1 MRGYRVDA
9 CREPP
14 VTATRSRTSPDPS
27 LASNS
32 PVPPQPAS
40 VLPSQPRRGPRF
52 LGAIG
57 KYPTFR
63 QLWLGTISGSVGQWM
78 QQIALGWL
86 ALIVTNS
93 PSFVGIVAFAAGI
106 PFLIVGPPAGNTI
119 DRFDRR
125 QVLLVCQ
132 FSAAV
137 IALILAV
144 DIYAG
149 TVQPWHLLV
158 AAFLNGSVLSLMM
171 PTQQSL
177 VPALVDRADL
187 TNAIALMS
195 AGQNLTRVAGP
206 SLAGAMIGWWG
217 VGPAFVSQA
226 VMLAIAFSLI
236 FRIELPKRPTRVAP
250 AGMFDGLAII
260 FRIPELRVLFL
271 MVAITMFFVFPYMS
285 FINVFARDILLI
297 GAGGLGFLMA
307 ASGAGAV
314 VGALLVAARGRVDGV
329 GLMLVVLSILYGLG
343 IVGFAISTSSM
354 LTAILLFIAGMMSAV
369 IFSLNNS
376 LVQHR
381 IDDDVR
387 GRVMSA
393 YFLTFGLM
401 PLGALP
407 MGLIADRFGTPI
419 AVGGGAVI
427 SSVLVAILAIKSPQ
441 LRAM

>member
-1 MRGYRVDA
+1 M
-9 CREPP
+9 
-14 VTATRSRTSPDPS
+14 TATQRQSASEPS
-27 LASNS
+27 LKRSKTATAPSE
-32 PVPPQPAS
+32 PA
-40 VLPSQPRRGPRF
+40 PHPQPRRATRF
-52 LGAIG
+52 LGAVG

-63 QLWLGTISGSVGQWM
+63 QLWLGAMAGSVGQWM

-93 PSFVGIVAFAAGI
+93 PSFVGIVTFAAGI
-106 PFLIVGPPAGNTI
+106 PFLIVGPPAGNFI

-125 QVLLVCQ
+125 KVLLACQ
-132 FSAAV
+132 SAAAV
-137 IALILAV
+137 IAVALAI

-149 TVQPWHLLV
+149 TVQAWHLIV
-158 AAFLNGSVLSLMM
+158 AAFLNGSVMSLMM

-226 VMLAIAFSLI
+226 VMLIVAFGFILQI
-236 FRIELPKRPTRVAP
+236 KLPERPTRVVS
-250 AGMFDGLAII
+250 AGMFDGLRII
-260 FRIPELRVLFL
+260 FQSPDLRALFL
-271 MVAITMFFVFPYMS
+271 MVAITMFFVFPYMN
-285 FINVFARDILLI
+285 FLNVFARDILLI

-307 ASGAGAV
+307 SSGAGAV
-314 VGALLVAARGRVDGV
+314 VGALYVAARGRVV
-329 GLMLVVLSILYGLG
+329 GIGPTLVTLSFLYGLVILG
-343 IVGFAISTSSM
+343 VAISMS
-354 LTAILLFIAGMMSAV
+354 TAVTALLLFIGGTMGAV

-381 IDDDVR
+381 IEDHVR

-407 MGLIADRFGTPI
+407 MGLIADQFGTQL

-427 SSVLVAILAIKSPQ
+427 SSVLVAILALKSPV
-441 LRAM
+441 LRTM

>member
-1 MRGYRVDA
+1 M
-9 CREPP
+9 
-14 VTATRSRTSPDPS
+14 TATRSRTSTEPG
-27 LASNS
+27 
-32 PVPPQPAS
+32 PAPKRPITHQAEDGTPAK
-40 VLPSQPRRGPRF
+40 LRRGQKF
-52 LGAIG
+52 LGAVG

-63 QLWLGTISGSVGQWM
+63 QLWLGTMSGSVGQWM

-106 PFLIVGPPAGNTI
+106 PFLMIGPPVGNVI

-125 QVLLVCQ
+125 RVLLACQ
-132 FSAAV
+132 FAAAV
-137 IALILAV
+137 IAVILAA
-144 DIYAG
+144 DIFLG
-149 TVQPWHLLV
+149 TIEPWHLLV
-158 AAFLNGSVLSLMM
+158 AAFLNGCVLSLMM
-171 PTQQSL
+171 PTQQAL
-177 VPALVDRADL
+177 VPALVDRTDL

-226 VMLAIAFSLI
+226 VMLVVAFGFI
-236 FRIELPKRPTRVAP
+236 FRIDLPKRPTRVVSS
-250 AGMFDGLAII
+250 GMFDGLRII

-271 MVAITMFFVFPYMS
+271 MVAITMFFVFPYVS
-285 FINVFARDILLI
+285 FINVFARDILMI

-314 VGALLVAARGRVDGV
+314 VGALLVAARGRVEGI
-329 GLMLVVLSILYGLG
+329 GPTLITLSVLYGVVILG
-343 IVGFAISTSSM
+343 MAISTSSM
-354 LTAILLFIAGMMSAV
+354 LTALLLFIAGLMSAV
-369 IFSLNNS
+369 FFSLNNS

-381 IDDDVR
+381 IEDEVR

-401 PLGALP
+401 PLGSLP
-407 MGLIADRFGTPI
+407 MGLIADRFTTPL

-427 SSVLVAILAIKSPQ
+427 SSVLVTILALKSPQ

>member
-1 MRGYRVDA
+1 M
-9 CREPP
+9 
-14 VTATRSRTSPDPS
+14 TATQRRPPAKPTHASQPS
-27 LASNS
+27 LTA
-32 PVPPQPAS
+32 QPIGAAPAQ
-40 VLPSQPRRGPRF
+40 VGKGARF

-63 QLWLGTISGSVGQWM
+63 QLWLGTLSGSVGQWM

-106 PFLIVGPPAGNTI
+106 PFLVVGPPAGNFI

-125 QVLLVCQ
+125 RVLLACQ
-132 FSAAV
+132 SAGAV

-144 DIYAG
+144 DIFAG

-158 AAFLNGSVLSLMM
+158 TAFLNGSVLSLMM

-177 VPALVDRADL
+177 VPALIDRSDL

-195 AGQNLTRVAGP
+195 AGQNMTRVAGP

-226 VMLAIAFSLI
+226 VMLAVAFFFI
-236 FRIELPKRPTRVAP
+236 YRIDLPARPTRVVS
-250 AGMFDGLAII
+250 AGMFDGLRII

-285 FINVFARDILLI
+285 FINVFARDILMI

-314 VGALLVAARGRVDGV
+314 VGALLVAARGRVEGI
-329 GLMLVVLSILYGLG
+329 GPTLLTLSILYGVVV
-343 IVGFAISTSSM
+343 VGVAISTSTL
-354 LTAILLFIAGMMSAV
+354 LTAVLLFAAGMMGAV

-376 LVQHR
+376 LVQHK

-407 MGLIADRFGTPI
+407 MGLIAGQFGTPL
-419 AVGGGAVI
+419 AVGGGAII
-427 SSVLVAILAIKSPQ
+427 SSVLVALLALKSPQ
-441 LRAM
+441 LRSM

>member
-1 MRGYRVDA
+1 M
-9 CREPP
+9 
-14 VTATRSRTSPDPS
+14 TATQRPPS
-27 LASNS
+27 VKPTIASQS
-32 PVPPQPAS
+32 SLTAQPIDTAPAR
-40 VLPSQPRRGPRF
+40 VRPGARY

-63 QLWLGTISGSVGQWM
+63 QLWLGTLSGSVGQWM

-106 PFLIVGPPAGNTI
+106 PFLVVGPPAGNFI

-125 QVLLVCQ
+125 RVLLACQ
-132 FSAAV
+132 FAGAV

-144 DIYAG
+144 DIFAA

-158 AAFLNGSVLSLMM
+158 TAFLNGSVLSLMM

-177 VPALVDRADL
+177 VPALVERSDL

-195 AGQNLTRVAGP
+195 AGQNMTRVAGP

-226 VMLAIAFSLI
+226 VMLAVAFFFI
-236 FRIELPKRPTRVAP
+236 YRIDLPARPTRVVS
-250 AGMFDGLAII
+250 AGMFDGLRII

-285 FINVFARDILLI
+285 FINVFARDILMI

-314 VGALLVAARGRVDGV
+314 VGALLVAARGRVEGI
-329 GLMLVVLSILYGLG
+329 GPTLFTLSILYG
-343 IVGFAISTSSM
+343 IVVVGVAISTSTA
-354 LTAILLFIAGMMSAV
+354 LTAFLLFVAGMMGAV

-376 LVQHR
+376 LVQHK

-407 MGLIADRFGTPI
+407 MGLIAGQFGTPL

-427 SSVLVAILAIKSPQ
+427 SSVLVALLVLKSPQ
-441 LRAM
+441 LRTM